1 MHHPINVRQG
11 QQKVCRLDPLRCRA
25 VHQQKGLRRGVRLRR
40 KQFGCRVPTDHIL
53 CSRRRRREK
62 LSDFFVWGR
71 NLRLKFQVCSYPLIS
86 IVLLNNESL
95 QPMNA
100 AVKTRI
106 QLQLADRFGH
116 VFEQPEKRP
125 LEILPTGI
133 AEIDH
138 VLDGFPRGAITE
150 IYGAASCGRTSI
162 LLSALA
168 AATSSEE
175 TCALVDCSNTFD
187 LSSAADAGV
196 SFDRLLWVRGNHNL
210 ELAFKAVDL
219 LLHGG
224 GFGFIVLNLAD
235 MPAKTLRRIVST
247 WWFRFRRAIENTP
260 TVLAVA
266 TPVACV
272 RSCAAMALELK
283 NEGAVWPRAD
293 FFVTEEEQR
302 SPTSKSEPG
311 SSHLWLVPANDRY
324 KIGCAAV
331 HHSHLLQA
339 LTVRVNRE
347 RPRAGPNRTVRF
359 TPHARLDYIR

>member
-1 MHHPINVRQG
+1 
-11 QQKVCRLDPLRCRA
+11 
-25 VHQQKGLRRGVRLRR
+25 
-40 KQFGCRVPTDHIL
+40 
-53 CSRRRRREK
+53 
-62 LSDFFVWGR
+62 
-71 NLRLKFQVCSYPLIS
+71 
-86 IVLLNNESL
+86 
-95 QPMNA
+95 MNA

-150 IYGAASCGRTSI
+150 IHGAASCGRTSV

-168 AATSSEE
+168 AATSSAE

-196 SFDRLLWVRGNHNL
+196 SFDRLLWVRGNNNL

-283 NEGAVWPRAD
+283 NEGAVWPSAD
-293 FFVTEEEQR
+293 AFVAEEQQGALR
-302 SPTSKSEPG
+302 PKSEP
-311 SSHLWLVPANDRY
+311 SSPHLWLVTSSDRY
-324 KIGCAAV
+324 EMDPATLN
-331 HHSHLLQA
+331 HSHFLQA

-347 RPRAGPNRTVRF
+347 RPLAGPNRTVRF
-359 TPHARLDYIR
+359 TPTLLDYVR